1 MSLGDEDRSQ
11 NRGPGVLMTSDEDL
25 SSSGEEPISFEGT
38 VRRFFAERS
47 GAEFDQRVE
56 ALASGESRAY
66 EEIAFPIEFSLE
78 LAAACNLKC
87 VMCPVPTTS
96 RPAQLMEPS
105 LARAV
110 IDQLAEESGFVLLPQ
125 GFGETMLH
133 PQWAQTVGYAV
144 ECGVRPIAML
154 TTATLLDEVN
164 VTRILDLGVD
174 ILVVSIDGVT
184 PETYAGVRIGGNLDK
199 VEANVLRLLEAR
211 GNDRGPKLVLRII
224 RMQDT
229 ADEIDDFFARWRPR
243 IGPQDEIHINEYN
256 DWAGKVDDLSVDG
269 IQSTAQD
276 RTPCRMLWRNLSVH
290 ADGRVSACCLDS
302 EAELIVGD
310 LTAGDTLVGIWRGQR
325 LARLRRIHLEG
336 RFEELPICARC
347 TSWY

>member
-1 MSLGDEDRSQ
+1 MTNDDDFAAIDGEPTGFEATVRPYFADRS
-11 NRGPGVLMTSDEDL
+11 RP
-25 SSSGEEPISFEGT
+25 
-38 VRRFFAERS
+38 
-47 GAEFDQRVE
+47 EFDRRAE
-56 ALASGESRAY
+56 ALASGEPRAY
-66 EEIAFPIEFSLE
+66 EEIVFPIEVGVE

-96 RPAQLMEPS
+96 RPAQLMDPS

-110 IDQLAEESGFVLLPQ
+110 IDQLAEESGFVFLPQ

-133 PQWAQTVGYAV
+133 PRWAEMVGYAA
-144 ECGVRPIAML
+144 ERGVRPIAML
-154 TTATLLDEVN
+154 TNATLLDETN
-164 VTRILDLGVD
+164 VARILDLGVD

-184 PETYAGVRIGGNLDK
+184 PETYSAVRIGGNLEK

-211 GNDRGPKLVLRII
+211 GDDRGPKLVLRII

-256 DWAGKVDDLSVDG
+256 DWAGKVDDFSVDG
-269 IQSTAQD
+269 IQATAPN
-276 RTPCRMLWRNLSVH
+276 RAPCRMLWRNLSVH
-290 ADGRVSACCLDS
+290 ADGKVSACCFDS

-310 LTAGDTLVGIWRGQR
+310 LTAGDTLGGVWRGQR

-336 RFEELPICARC
+336 RFEELAICARC
-347 TSWY
+347 RTWY

>member
-1 MSLGDEDRSQ
+1 
-11 NRGPGVLMTSDEDL
+11 MTSDDDQ
-25 SSSGEEPISFEGT
+25 SANHDEPITFEGT
-38 VRRFFAERS
+38 VRSFFADHS
-47 GAEFDQRVE
+47 GAEFDRRTE
-56 ALASGESRAY
+56 ALATGDPAAY
-66 EEIAFPIEFSLE
+66 GEIAFPIELSLE

-105 LARAV
+105 LAREI
-110 IDQLAEESGFVLLPQ
+110 IDQLAEECGFVLLPQ
-125 GFGETMLH
+125 GFGESMLH
-133 PQWAQTVGYAV
+133 PHWAQVVGHAV
-144 ECGVRPIAML
+144 ESGIRPIAML
-154 TTATLLDEVN
+154 TNATLLDETN
-164 VTRILDLGVD
+164 VARILELDID

-184 PETYAGVRIGGNLDK
+184 PETYASVRIGGNLDK

-211 GNDRGPKLVLRII
+211 GNDRGPKVVLRII

-243 IGPQDEIHINEYN
+243 IGPRDEIHINEYN
-256 DWAGKVDDLSVDG
+256 DWAGKVEDLSVSG
-269 IQSTAQD
+269 VRSNPPD
-276 RTPCRMLWRNLSVH
+276 RGPCRMLWRNLSVQ

-302 EAELIVGD
+302 EAELVVGD
-310 LTAGDTLVGIWRGQR
+310 LTDGDTLPDVWRGQR

-336 RFEELPICARC
+336 RFEELPVCLRC